1 MKEKII
7 LNKLRTLLGM
17 EVKLEQMKLSDG
29 ETILEA
35 DSFETG
41 AFADNQAPDVF
52 IITTDEQKVPL
63 PIGEYELE
71 DGRMLVVKVEGKIAE
86 IKEVPTQEEQ
96 APMEQPTAEVPVEAS
111 SNPSPTKEPK
121 SVIETT
127 TREVRFSDEEF
138 EALKRENAELKALLT
153 EISEH
158 PKVTE
163 LAEEVK
169 PIVHNP
175 ENKTN
180 KIAVDLSK
188 ADKKTRL
195 INLLNNI

>member
-1 MKEKII
+1 MKEKTI

-29 ETILEA
+29 VTILEA
-35 DSFETG
+35 DSFDAGME
-41 AFADNQAPDVF
+41 VF
-52 IITTDEQKVPL
+52 IVTQDEQKIPL
-63 PIGEYELE
+63 PVGEYELE
-71 DGRMLVVKVEGKIAE
+71 DGRMLIVTQEGMIAE
-86 IKEVPTQEEQ
+86 IKEVPMEEEQ

-111 SNPSPTKEPK
+111 SNPAPTKEPK

-127 TREVRFSDEEF
+127 TREVRFSEEEF
-138 EALKRENAELKALLT
+138 EALKKENAELKSLLT

-175 ENKTN
+175 EKKTN

>member
-1 MKEKII
+1 MKEKTI

-17 EVKLEQMKLSDG
+17 EVNLEQMKLSDG
-29 ETILEA
+29 VTILEA
-35 DSFETG
+35 DSFDAGMEVFIVTQ
-41 AFADNQAPDVF
+41 DNQK
-52 IITTDEQKVPL
+52 IPL
-63 PIGEYELE
+63 PVGEYELE
-71 DGRMLVVKVEGKIAE
+71 DGRMLIVTQEGMIAE

-111 SNPSPTKEPK
+111 SNPAPTKEPK

-138 EALKRENAELKALLT
+138 EALKKENAELKALLT

-180 KIAVDLSK
+180 KIVVDLSK